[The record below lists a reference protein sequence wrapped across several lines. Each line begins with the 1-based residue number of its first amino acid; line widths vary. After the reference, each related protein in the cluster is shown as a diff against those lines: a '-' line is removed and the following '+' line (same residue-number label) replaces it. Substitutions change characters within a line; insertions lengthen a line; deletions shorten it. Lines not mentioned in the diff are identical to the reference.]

1 MDYRETLEFLYSRLP
16 MFSRNGPSAFR
27 ADLTNTVRICQWL
40 GNPQNHFPT
49 IHIAGTNGKGSCS
62 HMIAAVLQ
70 LCGYKTGLY
79 TSPHLKDFRERI
91 RINGEMIKEDFVVEF
106 TEKSRSIID
115 EISPSFFELSV
126 GMAFEYFLENRVDI
140 AVIETGL
147 GGRLDSTNI
156 IQPKLSIITNIGWDH
171 MNILGDTL
179 EAIATEKA
187 GIIKY
192 GTTVVIGE
200 SSPETDSV
208 FLEKAAEQHAPIV
221 FADKRRYAADWKHE
235 HGYLITDVVDK
246 HDESRATYSLDLPG
260 YYQLKNLI
268 TVLEAIHQLRSK
280 GFDLPH
286 NKVFQALKQVKK
298 QTGLHGRWEI
308 IHQQPTV
315 VLDVAHNV
323 DGMKQLI
330 RQVELTDF
338 RQLHIVIGMVK
349 DKEIEAA
356 LAVLPV
362 EAHYYFTRA
371 QIPRALPEEELQ
383 RKAEFNGLKGH
394 TYAEVNLALHAALE
408 KAGDHDLILICG
420 SVFVVGEVIPF

>member
-1 MDYRETLEFLYSRLP
+1 
-16 MFSRNGPSAFR
+16 
-27 ADLTNTVRICQWL
+27 
-40 GNPQNHFPT
+40 
-49 IHIAGTNGKGSCS
+49 
-62 HMIAAVLQ
+62 
-70 LCGYKTGLY
+70 
-79 TSPHLKDFRERI
+79 
-91 RINGEMIKEDFVVEF
+91 VEF

-268 TVLEAIHQLRSK
+268 TVLEAFNQLRSK
-280 GFDLPH
+280 GFDLAH